1 MITEPPLRQYR
12 LEADQSA
19 AALAR
24 LIGVNRSTFL
34 RWEDRRVPAERVL
47 DVERITGVPRH
58 ALRPDLYPPPT
69 LPPAASPE
77 NANHPEVLG

>member
-1 MITEPPLRQYR
+1 M
-12 LEADQSA
+12 AD
-19 AALAR
+19 LAR
-24 LIGVNRSTFL
+24 TLGVNKSTIT
-34 RWEDRRVPAERVL
+34 RWASGRVPAERVL

-69 LPPAASPE
+69 VPPAASAE

>member
-1 MITEPPLRQYR
+1 MSHLLEILPKRRGIVSEIARACGITHGAVSQWRK
-12 LEADQSA
+12 
-19 AALAR
+19 
-24 LIGVNRSTFL
+24 
-34 RWEDRRVPAERVL
+34 VPAERVL

-69 LPPAASPE
+69 VPPAAPPE